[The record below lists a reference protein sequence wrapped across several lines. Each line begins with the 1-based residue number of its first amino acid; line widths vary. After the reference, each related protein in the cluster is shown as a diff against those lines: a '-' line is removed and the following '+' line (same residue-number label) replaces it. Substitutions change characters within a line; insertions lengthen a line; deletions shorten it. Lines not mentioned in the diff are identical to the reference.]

1 MAEHAEV
8 IIIGGGQAGLALSYY
23 LTQQQRPHLVLEQGQ
38 VGEAWRTKRWDSFTL
53 VTPNWMTQLPGFS
66 YQGDDPDGSLPRE
79 DFVKYLEQY
88 AQSFNAPLQSGVRVT
103 SVQQQPGGDGYLV
116 ETDKMTYETPVVVI
130 ATGPYPQPKLPVRS
144 DRLPA
149 TIKQLHSSEY
159 RNPDALP
166 PGAVLVVGTGQ
177 SGFQIAEELHEHGRQ
192 VYLST
197 SRCMGVPLTYRG
209 KDVTWWLTKIGFFDR
224 TVDQLPVPFIKF
236 ACSPHVSNRHRDRV
250 VSLRQFAEQ
259 GVVLL
264 GRVQSV
270 SGRTIT
276 FAPDLEENLAKAE
289 AFTTQV
295 KQMIDGF
302 ITKAGIDAPASDPA
316 DTPQSS
322 TARIQGEPILTLDL
336 PATDI
341 RSIIWATGYRLN
353 FSWVQVPV
361 FDQMGYPNHQ
371 RGVTAYPGLYFLGL
385 HWLYKQ
391 KSALLY
397 GIAEDAAFI
406 ASAIEAGESAIE
418 ARELAVAV
426 GK

>member
-1 MAEHAEV
+1 MAEHIEV

-23 LTQQQRPHLVLEQGQ
+23 LTQQRRPHLVLEQGQ
-38 VGEAWRTKRWDSFTL
+38 VGESWRTKRWDSFSL
-53 VTPNWMTQLPGFS
+53 ITPNWMTQLPGFG
-66 YQGDDPDGSLPRE
+66 YQGDDPDGSLPRAE
-79 DFVKYLEQY
+79 FVEYLEQY
-88 AQSFNAPLQSGVRVT
+88 AQSFNAPLRCGVRVT
-103 SVQQQPGGDGYLV
+103 AVRQQPDGDGYLV
-116 ETDKMTYETPVVVI
+116 ETDSTTYQTPVVVV
-130 ATGPYPQPKLPVRS
+130 ATGPYPKPKLPVRS

-197 SRCMGVPLTYRG
+197 SRCMGVPLRYRG

-236 ACSPHVSNRHRDRV
+236 ACSPHVSNRHRDKN

-276 FAPDLEENLAKAE
+276 FAPDLEENLAKE
-289 AFTTQV
+289 DAFTAQV
-295 KQMIDGF
+295 KQMIDGY
-302 ITKAGIDAPASDPA
+302 IRENGIDAPASDPA
-316 DTPQSS
+316 DTPQASP
-322 TARIQGEPILTLDL
+322 TRGEPILSLDL
-336 PATDI
+336 PSTDI
-341 RSIIWATGYRLN
+341 RSIIWATGYRLD
-353 FSWVQVPV
+353 FSWVQIPV
-361 FDQMGYPNHQ
+361 FDQMGYPNHK

-406 ASAIEAGESAIE
+406 ASAIEAGASAVAAGESAI
-418 ARELAVAV
+418 AAGR
-426 GK
+426 